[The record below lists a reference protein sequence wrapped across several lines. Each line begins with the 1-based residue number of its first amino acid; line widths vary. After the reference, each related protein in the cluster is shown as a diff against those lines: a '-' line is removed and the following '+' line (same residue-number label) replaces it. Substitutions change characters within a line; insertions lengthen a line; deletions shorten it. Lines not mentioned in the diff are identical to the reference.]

1 MTNTNFS
8 HCAAVKNCNQAAVR
22 ALESNPMKNTLLK
35 SAAIAL
41 LGCISLIGVS
51 QRANAVPTLQLDIA
65 GGSYDLATQTIMAS
79 GNTFSVYA
87 YGMATGPKAV
97 SISDNFFLSMAL
109 VPPTATVSNYGSF
122 TVNGTTIN
130 VTADMTYGT
139 PPLETVLGGA
149 GTDPGDL
156 ASHSIFPTFFAE
168 RMFQFSS
175 GTQSGVYN
183 TQNFA
188 GSGPQAGTGL
198 YYKKFDFDISGLL
211 PGYGIHFDL
220 YNEKLLT
227 GGDID
232 INKFAPFSHDAEAIV
247 TTIPEPEIY
256 AMLAAGL
263 GLMGWV
269 ARRRKQQVA

>member
-1 MTNTNFS
+1 MNKIF
-8 HCAAVKNCNQAAVR
+8 
-22 ALESNPMKNTLLK
+22 LK
-35 SAAIAL
+35 SLAIAL
-41 LGCISLIGVS
+41 LGFMSFAGLV

-97 SISDNFFLSMAL
+97 SLSDKFFLSMAL
-109 VPPTATVSNYGSF
+109 VPPTAAVSNYGSF

-139 PPLETVLGGA
+139 PPLKTVLGGA
-149 GTDPGDL
+149 ATDPGDL

-168 RMFQFSS
+168 QMFQFSS

-188 GSGPQAGTGL
+188 GSGPQAGTGM
-198 YYKKFDFDISGLL
+198 YYKRFDFDISGML

-220 YNEKLLT
+220 YNETLLS

-247 TTIPEPEIY
+247 TSIPEPEIY

-263 GLMGWV
+263 GLMGWT
-269 ARRRKQQVA
+269 ARRRKQQAA